1 MTDLSTLVGAIRAA
15 ADLVGVS
22 APPGPWLPPLPETL
36 TVADLDAVESG
47 SPVAAPIGLADEPG
61 RQAQT
66 PYVLDLER
74 TGAVVAAG
82 MARSGRSTLLRT
94 LAAGLADRSSPAD
107 LHLYTL
113 DYGSRALA
121 PLAALPH
128 CGAYVD
134 PDEPERV
141 ERLLALLTAEVARRR
156 RVLAS
161 GGHASVREQREA
173 VAPRDRLPYLVLLL
187 DQYEAFSSRHSDVDG
202 GRLVELLDA
211 LLRSGPAVGLFPVL
225 STDRTGFGY
234 RLASA
239 IATRLVLRQADPEQ
253 ASVFGVEARGLP
265 RHMPPGRLVSVPAEW
280 EVQVALLDPDP
291 SGAAQAAAF
300 ERLAASLAR
309 RWDGVDAARLPH
321 RVDPLPEAISLREVS
336 RLRVR
341 VDEAGVPPPTRCT
354 VGVGGDHLAAI
365 DLDLAESGATFLVSG
380 PPRTGR
386 STALAAIVA
395 SLAGRQSGALPVI
408 ALCPRPSPLRDL
420 RSLAGVADVLVGR
433 EVSDELADTLAEL
446 GGPAAIVVDDAELLA
461 DEPVAALLER
471 LAQGARDSG
480 HLVIAAGTTEDFQT
494 QRYRGWLA
502 ALRRSRAGLLL
513 NPAGPADGEVFDVRL
528 PRSTCGGWPAGR
540 GLLIW
545 RGGMTPMQVPTV
557 DLVAVDR

>member
-1 MTDLSTLVGAIRAA
+1 
-15 ADLVGVS
+15 
-22 APPGPWLPPLPETL
+22 
-36 TVADLDAVESG
+36 
-47 SPVAAPIGLADEPG
+47 
-61 RQAQT
+61 
-66 PYVLDLER
+66 
-74 TGAVVAAG
+74 
-82 MARSGRSTLLRT
+82 
-94 LAAGLADRSSPAD
+94 
-107 LHLYTL
+107 
-113 DYGSRALA
+113 
-121 PLAALPH
+121 
-128 CGAYVD
+128 
-134 PDEPERV
+134 
-141 ERLLALLTAEVARRR
+141 
-156 RVLAS
+156 
-161 GGHASVREQREA
+161 
-173 VAPRDRLPYLVLLL
+173 
-187 DQYEAFSSRHSDVDG
+187 
-202 GRLVELLDA
+202 
-211 LLRSGPAVGLFPVL
+211 
-225 STDRTGFGY
+225 
-234 RLASA
+234 
-239 IATRLVLRQADPEQ
+239 
-253 ASVFGVEARGLP
+253 
-265 RHMPPGRLVSVPAEW
+265 
-280 EVQVALLDPDP
+280 
-291 SGAAQAAAF
+291 
-300 ERLAASLAR
+300 
-309 RWDGVDAARLPH
+309 
-321 RVDPLPEAISLREVS
+321 
-336 RLRVR
+336 